1 MGRDKKGLPGL
12 KDMVSTLGMHE
23 SWVTKYSNASDP
35 LHGNRKMPIFAVQ
48 EDLAPHMFFDM
59 EYLSC
64 VAARTV
70 DRMYCNS
77 EFEGELAEIAMVIQ
91 EEADIR
97 WPQR

>member
-1 MGRDKKGLPGL
+1 
-12 KDMVSTLGMHE
+12 MVSTLGMHE
-23 SWVTKYSNASDP
+23 SWVTKYSNTSDP

-59 EYLSC
+59 EHLSC
-64 VAARTV
+64 VAVQTV

-77 EFEGELAEIAMVIQ
+77 KFEGELAEVAMVIE
-91 EEADIR
+91 EEADTR